1 MGRRLEHQRSD
12 PARVAVHGE
21 DTRPRPAPDAHVG
34 DFEARRGEPRPRRV
48 GVRDAVR
55 DAPGAIGRTRLGR
68 GAVARGQ
75 LHGETADAEEEEPSS
90 PPRELP
96 VEREAETEALPVE
109 GARGIRVGRP
119 HDDVVDAVDRGLAS
133 ARRRHLGEQLGGRQ
147 VLDAEDQD
155 AAGLARRK
163 QDVPPLAEGAR
174 LAVAADPAHGRL
186 RVEPA
191 LAERL
196 RAGVGG
202 VRREREAEQPLALR
216 VEALPQPTGPGGRGR
231 EQLHVG
237 SSEPKERVLGA
248 ECRVLAPPRRPGVAR
263 LGGRALAHGQDHVA
277 EPGPHEAGICHEGA
291 GLPGAGRRSRA
302 WLRAISLAPLR
313 DEAAAKS
320 PAGSARTSA
329 LLFAALLFI
338 YSVNGRE
345 IGAVDTVPNILLP
358 IAILRGDGPLLNRF
372 DATIRDRGD
381 LPYWVEAHGEQ
392 LLSRYPI
399 LPALLA
405 LPVTWPQLMLLDRV
419 LPDWQQEPAVALS
432 WMRMLAKNAAALVAA
447 LTAVLLHRLLLE
459 LGLGEVAVSATL
471 ATALGSELWMVASQ
485 SPWQHGPAAF
495 LLVLSLLLLVPARVS
510 NARLVG
516 AGLAAAAAVCA
527 RSTSVVFA
535 APLAIWA

>member
-1 MGRRLEHQRSD
+1 M
-12 PARVAVHGE
+12 
-21 DTRPRPAPDAHVG
+21 
-34 DFEARRGEPRPRRV
+34 
-48 GVRDAVR
+48 
-55 DAPGAIGRTRLGR
+55 
-68 GAVARGQ
+68 
-75 LHGETADAEEEEPSS
+75 
-90 PPRELP
+90 
-96 VEREAETEALPVE
+96 
-109 GARGIRVGRP
+109 
-119 HDDVVDAVDRGLAS
+119 
-133 ARRRHLGEQLGGRQ
+133 
-147 VLDAEDQD
+147 
-155 AAGLARRK
+155 
-163 QDVPPLAEGAR
+163 
-174 LAVAADPAHGRL
+174 
-186 RVEPA
+186 
-191 LAERL
+191 
-196 RAGVGG
+196 
-202 VRREREAEQPLALR
+202 
-216 VEALPQPTGPGGRGR
+216 
-231 EQLHVG
+231 
-237 SSEPKERVLGA
+237 
-248 ECRVLAPPRRPGVAR
+248 
-263 LGGRALAHGQDHVA
+263 
-277 EPGPHEAGICHEGA
+277 
-291 GLPGAGRRSRA
+291 
-302 WLRAISLAPLR
+302 APLR

-358 IAILRGDGPLLNRF
+358 IAILRGDGPVLNRF
-372 DATIRDRGD
+372 DATIRNRGD
-381 LPYWVEAHGEQ
+381 LPYWVEVHGEQ

-516 AGLAAAAAVCA
+516 AGVAAAAAVCA

-535 APLAIWA
+535 APLAIWALFALGRRALWLGVPAATVGALLLASNVLLFGNLLGGLGAIESLGHGQHGLHGSLTEEPLTSLAGTLFSPNRGLFVFSPWALLALAALPATARPLARSGPLHAMLLGLVPFTLVISWYGVWWAGWSFGPRYWTEAMPLFGVLLAFALVWARTRSPATRAVFHVAIAFSIALQAIGAFCYPSSWNEVPGSVDLHHDRLWDWRDTEILRCLEEGPYVPARYLAAWRRLTR